1 MGGIKVMPI
10 KLKTTIPGPSSIALM
25 KRREDAVARG
35 PFHTTPL
42 FAAKAHGPWIEDV
55 DGNHV
60 LDFASGIGVV
70 NVGHSPELVTKAIT
84 DQASKFIH
92 TSFNVVAYEG
102 YVALCEALNK
112 KMPGNFKKKSFL
124 ANSGA
129 EAVEN
134 AIKIARTYT
143 KREDIVCFEHGY
155 HGRTYMA
162 MTLTAKDKPYKAGF
176 GPFNSN
182 VYRAPFPYP
191 YRWPSSSQPEKVS
204 EECFSQFKD
213 VVEKQTS
220 ANKVAAVIIEP
231 VAGEGGFLPVP
242 TAFAALLREYCTSKG
257 IVLIFDEVQTG
268 FGRTGTLFA
277 SEQMTVTPDLL
288 VSAKGLG
295 GGLPIAAVTG
305 RAEIMDAPE
314 SGGIGGTFGGNPVAC
329 ASALAV
335 FKMFEDGNLIKN
347 ANSLAWTLNER
358 LETFKN
364 QFEIVGDV
372 RGLGPMQAIELVKNK
387 SSKEPNPDA
396 TKRVIKY
403 AYENGLILMNAGTYG
418 NVIRFL
424 FPLSLNREELLE
436 GLAVVENALKKE

>member
-1 MGGIKVMPI
+1 MPI
-10 KLKTTIPGPSSIALM
+10 QLKTAIPGPNSQLLM
-25 KRREDAVARG
+25 KRREEAVARG

-42 FAAKAHGPWIEDV
+42 FVKKAEGPWIEDV
-55 DGNHV
+55 DGNRL

-70 NVGHSPELVTKAIT
+70 NVGHAPKEVVSAISE
-84 DQASKFIH
+84 QASRFLH

-102 YVALCEALNK
+102 YVALCEKLNEK
-112 KMPGNFKKKSFL
+112 VPGKFKKKSFL

-143 KREDIVCFEHGY
+143 KREDIICFEHGY

-162 MTLTAKDKPYKAGF
+162 MSLTAKDKPYKAGF

-182 VYRAPFPYP
+182 VYRAPFPYC
-191 YRWPSSSQPEKVS
+191 YRWPNSSNPDKVS
-204 EECFSQFKD
+204 EECFVQFKQTIA
-213 VVEKQTS
+213 EHTS
-220 ANKVAAVIIEP
+220 AQKVAAVIIEP
-231 VAGEGGFLPVP
+231 VAGEGGFVPVP
-242 TAFAALLREYCTSKG
+242 SQFAELLRDYCSKNG

-277 SEQMTVTPDLL
+277 SEQLNVAPDLL

-295 GGLPIAAVTG
+295 AGLPIAAVTG
-305 RAEIMDAPE
+305 KAEVMDAPE
-314 SGGIGGTFGGNPVAC
+314 IGGIGGTFGGNPVAC
-329 ASALAV
+329 AAALAV
-335 FKMFEDGNLIKN
+335 FKLFEDGNLIKN
-347 ANSLAWTLNER
+347 ANQLAWTLNER
-358 LETFKN
+358 LETFKA

-372 RGLGPMQAIELVKNK
+372 RGLGPMQAMELVKDK
-387 SSKEPNPDA
+387 KSKEPNSEA

-418 NVIRFL
+418 NAIRFL
-424 FPLSLNREELLE
+424 FPLCMKKEELLE
-436 GLAVVENALKKE
+436 GLAIVESALKKC